1 MMNFNHTLFGSFL
14 GSEMRVN
21 MPGARPAPISW
32 GFMSF
37 FNEVVVMADLSNLI
51 NVFRP
56 RAWRLWALY
65 CAARGR

>member
-21 MPGARPAPISW
+21 KPVARPAPISW

-37 FNEVVVMADLSNLI
+37 SNEVVVMADFSNLI

-56 RAWRLWALY
+56 RAWLLRAL
-65 CAARGR
+65 